1 MASTYVNDLRL
12 NELGTGDASGTWGN
26 VTNTNL
32 ELIGEGLSFT
42 TKDCFA
48 SDADQT
54 ETIAD
59 GATDPARGMFFRVTS
74 SATLGNTRVLTIA
87 PNTVSR
93 LQFIENA
100 TTGGQAIS
108 IKQGSGSTV
117 SIPNGETRV
126 VYMDGAGASAKVVD
140 ALASISLG
148 SINGLTFPTVD
159 GSSNQVLQT
168 NGGGVLSFGT
178 VDLSVKANIAS
189 PTFTGTPAA
198 PTASATTN
206 TTQLATTAFVRQE
219 VNNITVFE
227 ALSGNPGDPVAGDFT
242 NGARFV
248 GQY

>member
-1 MASTYVNDLRL
+1 MASVYTNDLRL

-32 ELIGEGLSFT
+32 QLIGEGLSFT

-59 GATDPARGMFFRVTS
+59 GATDPARGMFLKVTS
-74 SATLGNTRVLTIA
+74 SATLGGGRVLTIL

-117 SIPNGETRV
+117 SIPNGETRI
-126 VYMDGAGASAKVVD
+126 VYMDGAGSGAKVVD

-148 SINGLTFPTVD
+148 SINGLTFPTID
-159 GSSNQVLQT
+159 GSADQVLQT
-168 NGGGVLSFGT
+168 NGSGTLSFGT

-189 PTFTGTPAA
+189 PTFTGVPAA

>member
-126 VYMDGAGASAKVVD
+126 VYMDGAGASANVAV
-140 ALASISLG
+140 A
-148 SINGLTFPTVD
+148 V
-159 GSSNQVLQT
+159 
-168 NGGGVLSFGT
+168 FG
-178 VDLSVKANIAS
+178 
-189 PTFTGTPAA
+189 
-198 PTASATTN
+198 
-206 TTQLATTAFVRQE
+206 
-219 VNNITVFE
+219 
-227 ALSGNPGDPVAGDFT
+227 
-242 NGARFV
+242 
-248 GQY
+248 